1 MQNLFEGWRKY
12 LIVEGRKQNAAA
24 MIIKKVNDPHLQDLL
39 ATEILDLI
47 IAADPTPNK
56 KYIEWGARRMSEAA
70 QKAEDDD
77 HINKLKIY
85 QKDPEGFYE
94 LDRLDPERQELVK
107 TYTKEKRAQSG
118 YMTNAE
124 RLQSSREIVQADLFA
139 RLRKIQWGLPIYHN
153 AANRGLMDKDINKYK
168 ELYEWEHDVYR
179 AEREIQEREHMK
191 KVEQGAKET
200 TDFLHDDDNYMIVR
214 PRTADGSCYY
224 GRGTKWCISATHSRN
239 YFDQYTGEG
248 VGFYFVMF
256 KHLTQEDPYKK
267 MALVFRPGEG
277 GEPGEVFD
285 AADDEV
291 GVDALREAVEA
302 NVFSAAL
309 KAVMADKLKYDKGD
323 KYAREEAVRKLRM
336 NVETAH
342 EAYHA
347 LEDYLDGEQ
356 WQDSEWGTPGYK
368 GENWQKHQ
376 VQRRVL
382 GQALKEMGL
391 DEGSLDVAIYEDIQE
406 HVSEIVD
413 EQYYDILGQGSSHFE
428 ENPAGPTEAEF
439 NALYEQHKYDYVY
452 VSFEEYDEGRM
463 YWDGGFSIDVT
474 DIHEDL
480 ENADID
486 EVANVLVQLL
496 DNYGVYPNDTE
507 AWHGDVS
514 FRFNPDYDEN
524 EGLNGFDNF
533 LNRMDDVDLALHK
546 ILDEEEEQ
554 TKQAFVEA
562 GMIAG
567 VGMKSLK
574 ERFDDLELENFEIDI
589 EERDLSI
596 YTRLDITVPIPA
608 HMYKGLTAGQA
619 DWTQSFRADIYKS
632 PQLQGFDKML
642 EKRQTVHR
650 DALIEHMQK
659 TFDRVFKLWSNKLQ
673 SALPGFEREVPDR
686 ETTGLMIPDY
696 NINLYRTSQKTQ
708 IGPSGLLTPYF
719 FDVRIETDEEE
730 SLEEANLKLIELF
743 LRTVD
748 RKEMIDKI
756 RNRLEG
762 MVQDDAIKNIIPHF
776 KPDEDAPEWDPIQ
789 GKVVAPGEEDYRTK
803 KATDELST
811 LFENKDIAE
820 SGRYTKGTH
829 MSRDDGSMAS
839 IMQNWRDFS
848 SPGNGGEDMKKS
860 VKAVIHRNGCVLLL
874 RNERGWDL
882 PGGHMKEGED
892 VTQSLQREVYE
903 ETALTISQFD
913 DLNMIHKN
921 KHFFSGVLERD
932 DVSLSDE
939 HQCHEFFNIEEIY
952 ELENL
957 SPAYKKAIISVL
969 STQVLG
975 DCPKEED
982 CGGY

>member
-1 MQNLFEGWRKY
+1 MQNLFEGWRKF
-12 LIVEGRKQNAAA
+12 LIVEGRKQNAAV

-77 HINKLKIY
+77 HIDKLKIY

-94 LDRLDPERQELVK
+94 LDRLHPDRQELVK
-107 TYTKEKRAQSG
+107 TYTKEKRVQAG
-118 YMTNAE
+118 YLTNAE
-124 RLQSSREIVQADLFA
+124 RLKSSREIIQADLFA

-168 ELYEWEHDVYR
+168 ELYEWEHDVYK

-267 MALVFRPGEG
+267 MALVFRPGEEG
-277 GEPGEVFD
+277 PGEVYD

-291 GVDALREAVEA
+291 GVEAIREAVEA

-309 KAVMADKLKYDKGD
+309 KAVMADELKYDKGD

-391 DEGSLDVAIYEDIQE
+391 DEGSLDVALYDDIQE
-406 HVSEIVD
+406 HVSEMVD
-413 EQYYDILGQGSSHFE
+413 EQYYDIIGQGSSHFE
-428 ENPAGPTEAEF
+428 ENPAGPSVAEF
-439 NALYEQHKYDYVY
+439 DALYEQHKYDYVY
-452 VSFEEYDEGRM
+452 VSFDEYDEGRM

-496 DNYGVYPNDTE
+496 DNYHVYPDDTE
-507 AWHGDVS
+507 AYHGEVS
-514 FRFNPDYDEN
+514 FRFNPDYDERDD
-524 EGLNGFDNF
+524 LNGFENF
-533 LNRMDDVDLALHK
+533 LNRMDDVDVALHK
-546 ILDEEEEQ
+546 ILDEEEEE

-567 VGMKSLK
+567 IALKSLK
-574 ERFDDLELENFEIDI
+574 ERFDNLELENFEIDI
-589 EERDLSI
+589 EDRDLSI

-608 HMYKGLTAGQA
+608 HMYKGLTAGQP

-642 EKRQTVHR
+642 EKSV
-650 DALIEHMQK
+650 
-659 TFDRVFKLWSNKLQ
+659 
-673 SALPGFEREVPDR
+673 GF
-686 ETTGLMIPDY
+686 L
-696 NINLYRTSQKTQ
+696 
-708 IGPSGLLTPYF
+708 
-719 FDVRIETDEEE
+719 
-730 SLEEANLKLIELF
+730 
-743 LRTVD
+743 
-748 RKEMIDKI
+748 
-756 RNRLEG
+756 
-762 MVQDDAIKNIIPHF
+762 
-776 KPDEDAPEWDPIQ
+776 
-789 GKVVAPGEEDYRTK
+789 
-803 KATDELST
+803 
-811 LFENKDIAE
+811 
-820 SGRYTKGTH
+820 
-829 MSRDDGSMAS
+829 
-839 IMQNWRDFS
+839 
-848 SPGNGGEDMKKS
+848 
-860 VKAVIHRNGCVLLL
+860 
-874 RNERGWDL
+874 
-882 PGGHMKEGED
+882 
-892 VTQSLQREVYE
+892 
-903 ETALTISQFD
+903 
-913 DLNMIHKN
+913 
-921 KHFFSGVLERD
+921 
-932 DVSLSDE
+932 
-939 HQCHEFFNIEEIY
+939 
-952 ELENL
+952 
-957 SPAYKKAIISVL
+957 
-969 STQVLG
+969 
-975 DCPKEED
+975 
-982 CGGY
+982 